1 MENREYIIFTNETNR
16 HFVDSISEL
25 QSNINLAS
33 YDKEYKVIAISSAS
47 AGEGKSTLAANLAY
61 LYSLKGKK
69 TLLINLDLR
78 KPTSHYFFNVIRDEG
93 IVEYCAGECSKE
105 DIIKHTDYK
114 GLDIITSGKKTMF
127 ASELISSLKVKNLVD
142 ELKSQYDYIIVDTS
156 PINDVTDALLTK
168 NFIDGVVLVVRHNK
182 SKINS
187 VKEAV
192 NKLNENGIDIIG
204 SVLVGVKHKTGYYY
218 YYSDK

>member
-1 MENREYIIFTNETNR
+1 MR
-16 HFVDSISEL
+16 
-25 QSNINLAS
+25 
-33 YDKEYKVIAISSAS
+33 
-47 AGEGKSTLAANLAY
+47 
-61 LYSLKGKK
+61 
-69 TLLINLDLR
+69 
-78 KPTSHYFFNVIRDEG
+78 
-93 IVEYCAGECSKE
+93 KE

-142 ELKSQYDYIIVDTS
+142 ELKAQYDYIIVDTS

-192 NKLNENGIDIIG
+192 NKLKENGIDIIG
-204 SVLVGVKHKTGYYY
+204 SVLVGVKHKTSYYY